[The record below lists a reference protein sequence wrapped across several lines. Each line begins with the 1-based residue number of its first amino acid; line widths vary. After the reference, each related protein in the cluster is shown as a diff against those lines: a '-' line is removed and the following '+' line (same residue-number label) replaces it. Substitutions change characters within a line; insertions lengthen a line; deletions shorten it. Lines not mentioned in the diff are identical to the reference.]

1 MKFLSSLDDV
11 HHHDLKLKSAYV
23 HVVADAAT
31 SVLAIAL
38 AVCRRWPN
46 GMAQFV
52 SPKSHRQ
59 V

>member
-23 HVVADAAT
+23 HVVADAA
-31 SVLAIAL
+31 IAL
-38 AVCRRWPN
+38 AVFRRWPN